1 VVRQHRS
8 YLVDESVDGSRGVR
22 RVIDDV
28 DEGTEAR
35 GGGVIVRDARQEE
48 LRVIVGG
55 PALEDAPG
63 EDLRESVG
71 EALMRTLEDREGAG
85 LGVHVKGHV
94 GEVDCSVACDLL
106 GLGPGADDRLGGFA
120 GRGRDVAGLSLI
132 QPCVFP
138 FEDAFY

>member
-1 VVRQHRS
+1 VVRQHRGH
-8 YLVDESVDGSRGVR
+8 LVDEGVDGSRGVR
-22 RVIDDV
+22 RIIDDV

-35 GGGVIVRDARQEE
+35 GGGVIARQEE

-55 PALEDAPG
+55 PALKD
-63 EDLRESVG
+63 
-71 EALMRTLEDREGAG
+71 EGAS